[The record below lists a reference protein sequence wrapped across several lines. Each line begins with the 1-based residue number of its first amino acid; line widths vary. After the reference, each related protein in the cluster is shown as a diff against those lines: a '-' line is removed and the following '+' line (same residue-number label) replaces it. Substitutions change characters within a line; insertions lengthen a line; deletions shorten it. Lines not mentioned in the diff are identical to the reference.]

1 MIIFLDN
8 YFFIWYYN
16 NVRRLRLMENII
28 INIHEDNLSI
38 FNEKLADLNAKF
50 SKKGLPLINC
60 SMEQKEMEH
69 VDEWTKEKFSYT
81 MYVAT
86 LSSDFNQTNLSGVDV
101 EFEGVVSLVEGN
113 ENDKV
118 YTFKNINYSSLLAN
132 CSCDK
137 CHKKIGRNKYL
148 VFSKVGKEVETRDD
162 LVVLGTSCAKDYFPF
177 SVESYFGFLESA
189 FEELGSYDE
198 FSGSFGNCVS
208 HYHSLR
214 SIHNAMCAVSENYK
228 IYKKEGVTK
237 SDVFGW
243 MNNDKI
249 NKFDRYRDVFP
260 MPTSPVSFEDIIS
273 WVDEMYNKDDLFG
286 DFNYNAR
293 SVFYKTLDDGTR
305 ELRHEIHDRFVGIAV
320 YAFFSAKQNHD
331 KMVAKKI
338 AEEERAKANAE
349 VTYYGNV
356 GDKFEHEMTFEKIFG
371 FETMYGYQYILL
383 FHDEENHVF
392 KWSSSRGTYQCWC
405 KTNGRDGF
413 LEYEVGKKY
422 ILKGTIKAHEEYRN
436 VKQTVIT
443 RCKVLKDE
451 YESHVFS
458 KKEIEKI
465 MESKESVENTVPY
478 EDPFDTLMEAMD
490 SVEQSA

>member
-1 MIIFLDN
+1 
-8 YFFIWYYN
+8 
-16 NVRRLRLMENII
+16 MENIV
-28 INIHEDNLSI
+28 INIHEDNLAI

-86 LSSDFNQTNLSGVDV
+86 LSSDFNNTNLSGVDV
-101 EFEGVVSLVEGN
+101 EFEGVVSLIEK
-113 ENDKV
+113 EESSKV

-198 FSGSFGNCVS
+198 FSGSFGGCSS
-208 HYHSLR
+208 HYHTLSA
-214 SIHNAMCAVSENYK
+214 IYTAMCACSQNFKVYE
-228 IYKKEGVTK
+228 KEGVTK
-237 SDVFGW
+237 SNVFGW
-243 MNNDKI
+243 MNNSKM
-249 NKFDRYRDVFP
+249 NKFDYYRDVFP
-260 MPTSPVSFEDIIS
+260 FPSDPIPYEDIIS
-273 WVDEMYNKDDLFG
+273 WIKDMFDKDDLFG

-293 SVFYKTLDDGTR
+293 SVFFKTLDDGTR
-305 ELRHEIHDRFVGIAV
+305 ELRHEIHDKYVGIAV
-320 YAFFSAKQNHD
+320 YGMFSAKQNHD
-331 KMVAKKI
+331 KELAKKV
-338 AEEERAKANAE
+338 AEEKRMVENAE
-349 VTYYGNV
+349 ITYFGNV
-356 GDKFEHEMTFEKIFG
+356 GDKFEKELTFERMFSYETHFSYYGEVQFILIFCD
-371 FETMYGYQYILL
+371 
-383 FHDEENHVF
+383 DERHKF
-392 KWSSSRGTYQCWC
+392 KWTTSSSAYRAYSTISS
-405 KTNGRDGF
+405 KEVF
-413 LEYEVGKKY
+413 IEYEIGKKY
-422 ILKGTIKAHEEYRN
+422 LIKGTVKSHEEYKGC
-436 VKQTVIT
+436 KQTVIT

-458 KKEIEKI
+458 KKEIEKG
-465 MESKESVENTVPY
+465 METKESVENTVPY
-478 EDPFDTLMEAMD
+478 VDPFEALCEAMD